1 MLDRATIERLSHAP
15 EKNAPMLNV
24 ALAEEGHAAVL
35 LALARCAAVGPEAL
49 SVIGARI
56 AADGQDVGRDPEAKP
71 DDPFEPVAGELDR
84 LLVAQPA
91 SPDDL
96 RDAILAR
103 HPDDPFF
110 VLAAACHPRATLA
123 AIERAAGWPAAS
135 KVHDRLWIALL
146 DPARVP
152 PLVAEEWAQDPSAY
166 RREVVARVAR
176 EAPLLAALAADP
188 DRRVRRAVASNRAAG
203 PLRARLAAE
212 DGAAEVRARAAGS
225 LSPHEG
231 APEGGSIVET
241 AKFAAALRAMRSLGV
256 LAPDVRQALSSAAGG
271 ALDEEGAAIAAQVLP
286 RAEVIALLEQIV
298 EGVAGGGA
306 AASGATAPS
315 SAASAGSGPSSAA
328 SAARGFSAGLA
339 LRAPP
344 AGGDGEEDADGD
356 LVGLVYDAVKPLAR
370 LPASAPALTGKAKLA
385 AWMAE
390 GLTTCPHAPPEAL
403 AEQASRGSLGGDRLV
418 LARAAARSPGLVA
431 RLCEASRARDGVP
444 PSLLTLAWGDPG
456 VSDAAVIDLAAR
468 LAKPRKRAED
478 LPEDEVD
485 LDPRARSLPVLER
498 AVLAA
503 TGRANVSPRGA
514 LAVIALD
521 SRRVRYVVSA
531 MPQWKGRLSG
541 GKLARVLRQNA
552 GALTAA
558 QAEARARASKVEGW
572 TQRLLSEIEMA
583 VAIAVG
589 HLTGA
594 ELAARLAVGRQHV
607 DEGLSL
613 AEGALARAALE
624 GPAAVAPLL
633 DWASKNR
640 GAIPSALALWLLLEQ
655 LDRERAGSLI
665 ASAIDNIAT
674 SKAGVPP
681 SVCDALAALEL
692 RKPGRL
698 EGIFPQSPRGRAT
711 LASAIARAYRALGG
725 MRDERQDG

>member
-1 MLDRATIERLSHAP
+1 MLDRATIERLSQAP
-15 EKNAPMLNV
+15 ENNAPMLNV
-24 ALAEEGHAAVL
+24 ALAEEGHAKVL
-35 LALARCAAVGPEAL
+35 LSLARCAAVGPEAL
-49 SVIGARI
+49 GVIGARI
-56 AADGQDVGRDPEAKP
+56 EAAGQDVGRDPEAKP
-71 DDPFEPVAGELDR
+71 DEPFEPVADELDR
-84 LLVAQPA
+84 LLVAQPNA
-91 SPDDL
+91 PDDL

-103 HPDDPFF
+103 HAKDPFF

-146 DPARVP
+146 DAARLP
-152 PLVAEEWAQDPSAY
+152 PLVAEEWAQDPSPY
-166 RREVVARVAR
+166 RREAVARITR
-176 EAPLLAALAADP
+176 EAPLLAALARDP

-203 PLRARLAAE
+203 SMRAELAAQ
-212 DGAAEVRARAAGS
+212 DGAVEVRARAAGA

-231 APEGGSIVET
+231 VPEGGHIVET

-256 LAPDVRQALSSAAGG
+256 LAPDVRQALSSAGAG

-286 RAEVIALLEQIV
+286 RPELIGVLEQIAAG
-298 EGVAGGGA
+298 GVAE
-306 AASGATAPS
+306 PS
-315 SAASAGSGPSSAA
+315 
-328 SAARGFSAGLA
+328 ARGFSAGLA
-339 LRAPP
+339 LRAIVPFDE
-344 AGGDGEEDADGD
+344 ADESVDAD
-356 LVGLVYDAVKPLAR
+356 LVHLVYDAVKPLAR

-390 GLTTCPHAPPEAL
+390 GLVTCPHVSIDAI
-403 AEQASRGSLGGDRLV
+403 AEQTSRGSLGGDRLV
-418 LARAAARSPGLVA
+418 LARAAAKSAALVSA
-431 RLCEASRARDGVP
+431 LCEASRSRDGAP
-444 PSLLTLAWGDPG
+444 PALLTLAWTDPQ
-456 VSDAAVIDLAAR
+456 VSDAAVIDLAGR
-468 LAKPRKRAED
+468 LARAKKRAED

-485 LDPRARSLPVLER
+485 LDPMARSLPVLER
-498 AVLAA
+498 VVLAA
-503 TGRANVSPRGA
+503 TARANVSPRGA

-521 SRRVRYVVSA
+521 SRRVRYIVSA

-541 GKLARVLRQNA
+541 GKLARVFRQNA
-552 GALTAA
+552 GALSAA
-558 QAEARARASKVEGW
+558 QAETRARASKVEGW
-572 TQRLLSEIEMA
+572 TQRLLTEIEMA
-583 VAIAVG
+583 IAVAVG
-589 HLTGA
+589 HVTGA

-607 DEGLSL
+607 DDGLSL
-613 AEGALARAALE
+613 SAGVLARAALE

-640 GAIPSALALWLLLEQ
+640 GAVPAALALWLLLEQ

-665 ASAIDNIAT
+665 ASAIDNLAT

-711 LASAIARAYRALGG
+711 LASGIARAYRAIGG
-725 MRDERQDG
+725 MRDERQDA